1 MTENTPNPA
10 PDGEALLST
19 TSLVSG
25 APIDIKA
32 VQDLANDAGSRI
44 AYARIDEAPHGLPS
58 KVPVFIDR
66 KTGKVVS
73 VKALF
78 EEFRE
83 KPERKKGTAVVN
95 TLDSFVDLANRHK
108 TDDSAIFADTDW
120 RNPSLTAVVDYHKNE
135 SGGLADNGK
144 HRVHYPFPLSEEWK
158 AWIAQD
164 GKPMDQADFAEW
176 IEDHLPELA
185 APDQREAEHY
195 LETFG
200 LKVAAPNEMVK
211 LSRGLQIHVES
222 RMKNNVTLQ
231 SGEGEITWDEEH
243 KDAAGNR
250 VTVPGL
256 FILNIPPFFMGTAT
270 RIPVRLRYRAAGG
283 TIKWFFKLHRPDVV
297 ITGQIEEDL
306 ARAAMATALPCYR
319 GKPEMAAASGT
330 I

>member
-1 MTENTPNPA
+1 MTEKTSNAAPAGEPLLINP
-10 PDGEALLST
+10 GF
-19 TSLVSG
+19 TSG
-25 APIDIKA
+25 TPIDIEA
-32 VQDLANDAGSRI
+32 VRRLADDAGTELVTIYS
-44 AYARIDEAPHGLPS
+44 PHNSLPAEI
-58 KVPVFIDR
+58 PILINR
-66 KTGKVVS
+66 KNGS
-73 VKALF
+73 AASIRSLI
-78 EEFRE
+78 EEYRLY
-83 KPERKKGTAVVN
+83 PERKKGTATVN
-95 TLDSFVDLANRHK
+95 TLDSFVDLTNRHK

-144 HRVHYPFPLSEEWK
+144 HRVHYPFPLSEEWQ
-158 AWIAQD
+158 AWIRQD

-185 APDQREAEHY
+185 APEPREADHY
-195 LETFG
+195 LNLFG

-222 RMKNNVTLQ
+222 RVKNNVTLQ

-243 KDAAGNR
+243 KDSAGNR
-250 VTVPGL
+250 ITVPGL
-256 FILNIPPFFMGTAT
+256 FILSIPPFFMGTAT
-270 RIPVRLRYRAAGG
+270 RIPVRLRYRASGG

-306 ARAAMATALPCYR
+306 ARAAEATGLLCYR
-319 GKPEMAAASGT
+319 GKPEMAAASGA

>member
-1 MTENTPNPA
+1 MTDKTNDIF
-10 PDGEALLST
+10 PDSEPLLSMADP
-19 TSLVSG
+19 VSG
-25 APIDIKA
+25 APIDIEA
-32 VQDLANDAGSRI
+32 IRRLAEDANTGI
-44 AYARIDEAPHGLPS
+44 VTICPTNTLGLPQEL
-58 KVPVFIDR
+58 PILIDR
-66 KTGKVVS
+66 KSGKASSIRSLIEEYRVS
-73 VKALF
+73 
-78 EEFRE
+78 
-83 KPERKKGTAVVN
+83 PERKKGTATVN
-95 TLDSFVDLANRHK
+95 TLDSFNDLTNRHK
-108 TDDSAIFADTDW
+108 TDDSVIFADTDW
-120 RNPSLTAVVDYHKNE
+120 RNPSLTTVVDYHVNT
-135 SGGLADNGK
+135 SGGRADNGK

-164 GKPMDQADFAEW
+164 GVVMDQGDFAEW

-185 APDQREAEHY
+185 APDPREAEHY

-222 RMKNNVTLQ
+222 RVKNNVVLQ

-250 VTVPGL
+250 ITVPGL

-283 TIKWFFKLHRPDVV
+283 AIKWFFKLHRPDVV

-306 ARAAMATALPCYR
+306 ARAAEATGLPCYR
-319 GKPEMAAASGT
+319 GKPEMAAASGA

>member
-1 MTENTPNPA
+1 MTENTPNTA
-10 PDGEALLST
+10 PDGEALLSAGA
-19 TSLVSG
+19 LVSG
-25 APIDIKA
+25 APIDIEA
-32 VQDLANDAGSRI
+32 VRRMADDAGTDIVTISMNH
-44 AYARIDEAPHGLPS
+44 DSLPNEI
-58 KVPVFIDR
+58 PILINR
-66 KTGKVVS
+66 KNGS
-73 VKALF
+73 VASIRNLL
-78 EEFRE
+78 EEYRTR
-83 KPERKKGTAVVN
+83 PERKKGTAVVN

-120 RNPSLTAVVDYHKNE
+120 RNPSLTTVIDYHKNE
-135 SGGLADNGK
+135 PGGLADNGK
-144 HRVHYPFPLSEEWK
+144 HRVHYPFPLSEEWQ
-158 AWIAQD
+158 AWIKQD

-270 RIPVRLRYRAAGG
+270 RIPVRLRYRPANGM
-283 TIKWFFKLHRPDVV
+283 IKWFFKLHRPDVV

-306 ARAAMATALPCYR
+306 ARAAMATGLPCYR
-319 GKPEMAAASGT
+319 GKPEMSAAGGAL
-330 I
+330 